1 MAVPIVPVDPV
12 RSDDPQKKKE
22 DEKAKGTDEKDA
34 SKDKEG
40 EGEELSEEDLQ
51 LRNELEM
58 LVERLKVLAC
68 LCSVPRV
75 YYSDKIRHRNPTRD
89 SIDLRWKHYER

>member
-40 EGEELSEEDLQ
+40 EGEELVSISSISTG
-51 LRNELEM
+51 M
-58 LVERLKVLAC
+58 L
-68 LCSVPRV
+68 S
-75 YYSDKIRHRNPTRD
+75 
-89 SIDLRWKHYER
+89 